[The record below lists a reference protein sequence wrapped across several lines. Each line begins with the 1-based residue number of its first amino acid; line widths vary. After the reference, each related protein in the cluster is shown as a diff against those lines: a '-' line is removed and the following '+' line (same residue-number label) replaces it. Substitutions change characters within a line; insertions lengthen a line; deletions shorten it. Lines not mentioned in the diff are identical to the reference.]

1 MINKNTFENLVPYL
15 LLNLCLLFSQTDWE
29 RGNLKMIDEL
39 NFKLNLRGID
49 DDAWGRKLKNYIEL
63 RFLENKLVFNNSQM
77 PKMVVDVN
85 IIDSRIEE
93 VSSFLIIF
101 SIYNYSIPEY
111 EYYKSMSKSKL
122 TKKIMTSKIWSKEI
136 MGQTSS
142 ITLYK
147 DIERNINK
155 LISDFF
161 SQWYTDNPMKQF

>member
-1 MINKNTFENLVPYL
+1 M
-15 LLNLCLLFSQTDWE
+15 
-29 RGNLKMIDEL
+29 
-39 NFKLNLRGID
+39 
-49 DDAWGRKLKNYIEL
+49 
-63 RFLENKLVFNNSQM
+63 ENKLVFNNSQM

-85 IIDSRIEE
+85 IIDSRVEE

-111 EYYKSMSKSKL
+111 EYYESMSKNKL
-122 TKKIMTSKIWSKEI
+122 TKKIMTSKIWSREI

>member
-1 MINKNTFENLVPYL
+1 
-15 LLNLCLLFSQTDWE
+15 
-29 RGNLKMIDEL
+29 MIDEL

-101 SIYNYSIPEY
+101 SIYNYSIPEH
-111 EYYKSMSKSKL
+111 EYYESMSKNKL
-122 TKKIMTSKIWSKEI
+122 TKK
-136 MGQTSS
+136 
-142 ITLYK
+142 
-147 DIERNINK
+147 
-155 LISDFF
+155 
-161 SQWYTDNPMKQF
+161 